1 MFSIKDSDDDD
12 DLYTPNA
19 SQNLEHLFNV
29 PMQPNE
35 NDELPSLKYVAP
47 KQSKAKSNISDLNQ
61 ELAPQNKVI
70 IAKRITAYK
79 LINKQYVVQG
89 LLGLALIKVINTKFR
104 IILYKDKL
112 NILSTHDFTDSHK
125 VIIQDL
131 YYYFTDNSSENWS
144 VLFENGK
151 DLTEFVEE
159 MKNTGA
165 EVDITNKS
173 SIKKENTV
181 INQTVTDYKADDS
194 CDIKDTKAKILNLME
209 KMGQTKLLPEIQ
221 SSPVDN
227 TTDSSD
233 NENVRQSS
241 KPVVKP
247 RKLETR
253 TMSTKSNIINPT
265 NSISMVNSTQYALVN
280 GHLMPFSQDQQN
292 ITNSSNPQWL
302 ASSSLLPSP
311 ASNENLNMYI
321 CENRIHN
328 SELRMNISNIERK
341 LEKVLDKLESS
352 NKNDTSGDGINVM
365 LDYIRGQTEKH
376 NQEIDS
382 LKFKLQHFETNGKRK
397 EIYLSDN
404 GSKLGDII
412 EQKEQ
417 EILDYKKQINILELK
432 LKDFEEYFKE
442 KSPILKKYEE
452 DIIKFKEQEQ
462 KIENLML
469 KLNDFEGYFNKNS
482 SVLKQGEEDG
492 MKLKEQQIKIENLT
506 LKLKDFEDFYKNKA
520 AESTHNDESKSLQI
534 LCQEK
539 DIQIAD
545 HEKTIINLQLKL
557 NEFEELHKEYDDKLV
572 AKVESIKELNYKL
585 QRLEET
591 NESLISKLSQIE
603 NNSHEISNQRIKSI
617 MNEVYALLSKEID
630 ENNTFKGIDILQSFK
645 KAIKVITLETLSNRK
660 ETPPPPP
667 DFDG

>member
-1 MFSIKDSDDDD
+1 M
-12 DLYTPNA
+12 
-19 SQNLEHLFNV
+19 
-29 PMQPNE
+29 
-35 NDELPSLKYVAP
+35 
-47 KQSKAKSNISDLNQ
+47 
-61 ELAPQNKVI
+61 
-70 IAKRITAYK
+70 
-79 LINKQYVVQG
+79 
-89 LLGLALIKVINTKFR
+89 IKVINTKFR

-112 NILSTHDFTDSHK
+112 NILSTYDFTDSHK

-159 MKNTGA
+159 MKNTGV

-181 INQTVTDYKADDS
+181 INQTVTDYKVDS

-233 NENVRQSS
+233 NENVRHSS
-241 KPVVKP
+241 KPLVKP

-265 NSISMVNSTQYALVN
+265 NSINMVNSTQYALVN

-292 ITNSSNPQWL
+292 ITNAPNPQWL

-311 ASNENLNMYI
+311 ASNESLNMYI

-341 LEKVLDKLESS
+341 LEKVLDKLECS
-352 NKNDTSGDGINVM
+352 NKNDISSDGINVM

-382 LKFKLQHFETNGKRK
+382 LKFKLEHFETNGKRN
-397 EIYLSDN
+397 ENLSDN
-404 GSKLGDII
+404 ESKLGDII
-412 EQKEQ
+412 EQQEL

-442 KSPILKKYEE
+442 KSPILKKYDE

-469 KLNDFEGYFNKNS
+469 KLNDFEEYFEKDS
-482 SVLKQGEEDG
+482 SVLKQDEEDG
-492 MKLKEQQIKIENLT
+492 MKIKEQQIKIENLT

-520 AESTHNDESKSLQI
+520 AESKHNDESKSLQI

-545 HEKTIINLQLKL
+545 HEKTIISLQLKL
-557 NEFEELHKEYDDKLV
+557 KEFEELHKQYDDKLV
-572 AKVESIKELNYKL
+572 AKVESIEELNYKL

-591 NESLISKLSQIE
+591 NESLKSKLSQIE
-603 NNSHEISNQRIKSI
+603 NNSNEISNQRIKSI

-630 ENNTFKGIDILQSFK
+630 ENNTFKGINILQSFK

-660 ETPPPPP
+660 EVPPPPP